1 MSTTVIRYSESFKLQ
16 VVRDLEG
23 GRFANIGQAASHY
36 GIKGS
41 VTIRGWLIKFGK
53 DRLMPR
59 VVRVETPD
67 EQHELKRLRQRV
79 RQLEGLLADK
89 ELGLVISETYLELA
103 CERAGILDVEDFKK
117 RSLGVRAERGLAA
130 RAKSEGDV
138 RGLGYEPAK
147 LLPAEAAAA
156 TPGTARRSGAG
167 LDQGRAASATQ
178 AGSTQVASSDEGT
191 TVCFYP
197 RSGPVSGLA

>member
-1 MSTTVIRYSESFKLQ
+1 MSATVVRYSESFKLQ
-16 VVRDLEG
+16 VVRDLES

-36 GIKGS
+36 GIRGS

-67 EQHELKRLRQRV
+67 EQNELKRLRQRV

-103 CERAGILDVEDFKK
+103 CERAGILNVEDFKK
-117 RSLGVRAERGLAA
+117 KIAGRAR
-130 RAKSEGDV
+130 
-138 RGLGYEPAK
+138 
-147 LLPAEAAAA
+147 
-156 TPGTARRSGAG
+156 GAG
-167 LDQGRAASATQ
+167 
-178 AGSTQVASSDEGT
+178 SSGEGKE
-191 TVCFYP
+191 
-197 RSGPVSGLA
+197 

>member
-1 MSTTVIRYSESFKLQ
+1 MSATVVRYSESFKLQ
-16 VVRDLEG
+16 VVRDLES
-23 GRFANIGQAASHY
+23 GRFANIGQAATHY
-36 GIKGS
+36 GIRGS

-103 CERAGILDVEDFKK
+103 CERAGIADVEDFKK
-117 RSLGVRAERGLAA
+117 
-130 RAKSEGDV
+130 KI
-138 RGLGYEPAK
+138 
-147 LLPAEAAAA
+147 
-156 TPGTARRSGAG
+156 T
-167 LDQGRAASATQ
+167 GRARGV
-178 AGSTQVASSDEGT
+178 GSSGEGKE
-191 TVCFYP
+191 
-197 RSGPVSGLA
+197 

>member
-1 MSTTVIRYSESFKLQ
+1 MSATVIRYSESFKLQ
-16 VVRDLEG
+16 VVRDLES

-36 GIKGS
+36 GIRGS

-89 ELGLVISETYLELA
+89 EVGLVISETYLELA

-117 RSLGVRAERGLAA
+117 KIAGRAR
-130 RAKSEGDV
+130 
-138 RGLGYEPAK
+138 
-147 LLPAEAAAA
+147 
-156 TPGTARRSGAG
+156 GAG
-167 LDQGRAASATQ
+167 
-178 AGSTQVASSDEGT
+178 SSGEGKE
-191 TVCFYP
+191 
-197 RSGPVSGLA
+197 

>member
-1 MSTTVIRYSESFKLQ
+1 MSATVIRYSESFKLQ
-16 VVRDLEG
+16 VVRDLES

-36 GIKGS
+36 GIRGS

-117 RSLGVRAERGLAA
+117 KIAGRAR
-130 RAKSEGDV
+130 
-138 RGLGYEPAK
+138 
-147 LLPAEAAAA
+147 
-156 TPGTARRSGAG
+156 GAG
-167 LDQGRAASATQ
+167 
-178 AGSTQVASSDEGT
+178 SSGEGKE
-191 TVCFYP
+191 
-197 RSGPVSGLA
+197 

>member
-1 MSTTVIRYSESFKLQ
+1 MSATVIRYSESFKLQ
-16 VVRDLEG
+16 VVRDLES

-59 VVRVETPD
+59 VVRVETPN
-67 EQHELKRLRQRV
+67 EQNELKRLRQRV

-103 CERAGILDVEDFKK
+103 CERAGVLDVEDFKK
-117 RSLGVRAERGLAA
+117 KIAGRAR
-130 RAKSEGDV
+130 
-138 RGLGYEPAK
+138 
-147 LLPAEAAAA
+147 
-156 TPGTARRSGAG
+156 GAG
-167 LDQGRAASATQ
+167 
-178 AGSTQVASSDEGT
+178 SSGEGKE
-191 TVCFYP
+191 
-197 RSGPVSGLA
+197 

>member
-1 MSTTVIRYSESFKLQ
+1 MSATVIRYSESFKLQ
-16 VVRDLEG
+16 VVGDLES

-59 VVRVETPD
+59 VVRVETPN
-67 EQHELKRLRQRV
+67 EQNELKRLRQRV

-117 RSLGVRAERGLAA
+117 KIAGRAR
-130 RAKSEGDV
+130 
-138 RGLGYEPAK
+138 
-147 LLPAEAAAA
+147 
-156 TPGTARRSGAG
+156 GAG
-167 LDQGRAASATQ
+167 
-178 AGSTQVASSDEGT
+178 SSGEGKE
-191 TVCFYP
+191 
-197 RSGPVSGLA
+197 

>member
-1 MSTTVIRYSESFKLQ
+1 MSATVIRYSESFKLQ
-16 VVRDLEG
+16 VVRDLES

-59 VVRVETPD
+59 VVRVETPN
-67 EQHELKRLRQRV
+67 EQNELKRLRQRV

-117 RSLGVRAERGLAA
+117 KIAGRAR
-130 RAKSEGDV
+130 
-138 RGLGYEPAK
+138 
-147 LLPAEAAAA
+147 
-156 TPGTARRSGAG
+156 GAG
-167 LDQGRAASATQ
+167 
-178 AGSTQVASSDEGT
+178 SSGEGKE
-191 TVCFYP
+191 
-197 RSGPVSGLA
+197 

>member
-1 MSTTVIRYSESFKLQ
+1 MSATVIRYSESFKLQ
-16 VVRDLEG
+16 VVRDLES

-67 EQHELKRLRQRV
+67 EQNELKRLRQRV

-103 CERAGILDVEDFKK
+103 CERAGIMDVEDFKK
-117 RSLGVRAERGLAA
+117 KSAGRAR
-130 RAKSEGDV
+130 
-138 RGLGYEPAK
+138 
-147 LLPAEAAAA
+147 
-156 TPGTARRSGAG
+156 GAG
-167 LDQGRAASATQ
+167 
-178 AGSTQVASSDEGT
+178 SSGEGKE
-191 TVCFYP
+191 
-197 RSGPVSGLA
+197 